1 MSSQSIPFQYLTQA
15 PLSCSQAYQ
24 SNSYLFPYLTL
35 PCILYQS
42 LSASHF
48 LFTISPNHPSFSQ
61 AYQSI
66 TSSIFFSL
74 ALAFSSCSVSL
85 FVTHPLSPSFAE
97 VGMDYVNIPHVVA
110 MVGLPARGKTYIAMK
125 LARYLNWV
133 GLPTKG
139 VCDSEL
145 SLG

>member
-1 MSSQSIPFQYLTQA
+1 
-15 PLSCSQAYQ
+15 
-24 SNSYLFPYLTL
+24 
-35 PCILYQS
+35 
-42 LSASHF
+42 
-48 LFTISPNHPSFSQ
+48 
-61 AYQSI
+61 
-66 TSSIFFSL
+66 
-74 ALAFSSCSVSL
+74 
-85 FVTHPLSPSFAE
+85 
-97 VGMDYVNIPHVVA
+97 MDYVNIPHVVA